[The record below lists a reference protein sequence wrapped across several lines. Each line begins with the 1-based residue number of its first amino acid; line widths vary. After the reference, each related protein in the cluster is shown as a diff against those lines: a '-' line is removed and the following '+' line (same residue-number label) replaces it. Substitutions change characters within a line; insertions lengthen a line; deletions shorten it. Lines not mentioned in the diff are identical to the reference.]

1 MFFTA
6 KCLKAV
12 DEGVPRLQN
21 YLPDGEKCKTVARLS
36 ITNQTNYLQIAS

>member
-21 YLPDGEKCKTVARLS
+21 YLPDGEKYSKPWHASALL
-36 ITNQTNYLQIAS
+36 IKQIIYR